1 MGKPTTDTPWATLAE
16 NYHKGSKENY
26 IKFYKDVFQRK
37 PEEDLS
43 QGRKFLLG
51 GHKVV
56 EVAALNSCVLQ
67 QVKDSFWVWGLSVR
81 NNSVTLRNLWDG

>member
-37 PEEDLS
+37 PEEDLARKKIFI
-43 QGRKFLLG
+43 GR
-51 GHKVV
+51 
-56 EVAALNSCVLQ
+56 AQS
-67 QVKDSFWVWGLSVR
+67 S
-81 NNSVTLRNLWDG
+81 